1 VSDGTRAPGWY
12 PDPWGTGDERYFDG
26 VAWARST
33 RRPGD
38 LSAPVPG
45 AGGASSPVGDPATS
59 VPTAGWPVPQTPTPS
74 TEPPRL
80 APETPAT
87 GPTVPEG
94 WYQDPWRAA
103 AYRYWD
109 GEQWTGHVSGPSG
122 AQVEAPR
129 LEEERAAG
137 RWAKLALAWGGP
149 ALAVTTVTGAFQWHW
164 LAEHWD
170 EITRPGSDIQANGNT
185 GAALA
190 GQVASL
196 VLLVVGVLF
205 LLWFHRAAANAV
217 SAGMHARRSPVL
229 ATISFIIPILNLWW
243 PYQSTCDMLPADH
256 PGRVAVRRWW
266 ALWVGCTIAG
276 LATAGAAFTL
286 NDIALAVTTAVGVVL
301 AVLAAFAARAVVE
314 EISDA
319 HGQLMTRTA

>member
-1 VSDGTRAPGWY
+1 MSGRTRAPGWY
-12 PDPWGTGDERYFDG
+12 PDPWGTGEERYFDG
-26 VAWARST
+26 VAWARTT

-38 LSAPVPG
+38 LGAPVPD
-45 AGGASSPVGDPATS
+45 STSPAADATVVGTAAAAWPGPQ
-59 VPTAGWPVPQTPTPS
+59 PTASPAAPT
-74 TEPPRL
+74 EA
-80 APETPAT
+80 APDGPAPA
-87 GPTVPEG
+87 PTVPEG
-94 WYQDPWRAA
+94 WYQDPWHMAA
-103 AYRYWD
+103 FRYWD
-109 GEQWTGHVSGPSG
+109 GAEWTGHVSGPSTARIEG
-122 AQVEAPR
+122 PR

-149 ALAVTTVTGAFQWHW
+149 ALAVTTITGAFQWHW

-170 EITRPGSDIQANGNT
+170 EITTRGSDVPANGNN

-190 GQVASL
+190 GQLASL

-205 LLWFHRAAANAV
+205 LLWFHRAATNAV

-243 PYQSTCDMLPADH
+243 PYQSTCDLLPADH

-266 ALWVGCTIAG
+266 ALWIGCTITG
-276 LATAGAAFTL
+276 LAVAGAAFTR

-319 HGQLMTRTA
+319 HGQLMARPA